1 MSDLTDRLR
10 AALDKAAEFELIGS
24 LAADPLKRAEY
35 RTLAAFQYSI
45 AHDLRVRMATGTDP
59 QSQQP
64 HATVEKIVEDRK
76 A

>member
-1 MSDLTDRLR
+1 MSDLTAKLQ

-24 LAADPLKRAEY
+24 LAADPRKRAEY

-45 AHDLRVRMATGTDP
+45 AHELRFLMATGTDP
-59 QSQQP
+59 QAQPP
-64 HATVEKIVEDRK
+64 HAHTDKIAEDRK

>member
-1 MSDLTDRLR
+1 MSDLTAKLQ

-45 AHDLRVRMATGTDP
+45 AHDLRVRIATGTDP
-59 QSQQP
+59 QSQPPQAP
-64 HATVEKIVEDRK
+64 VDKIVQDRK

>member
-1 MSDLTDRLR
+1 MSDLTAKLQ

-35 RTLAAFQYSI
+35 RTLAAFQYGI
-45 AHDLRVRMATGTDP
+45 AHELRVRIATGTDAQWQPP
-59 QSQQP
+59 QAP
-64 HATVEKIVEDRK
+64 VDKIVQDRK